1 MAAEETMRNQDHP
14 DFTQFYGKIVGV
26 DSDLK
31 NFIQSSLMASENQG
45 LIDRSYYDPEGIADE
60 VYMAV
65 FQEYNTGTS
74 VEELKILLFRRAL
87 FKLDK
92 LIRDEVN
99 TPNEP
104 STGGMLKAELDRLDK
119 KFIADV
125 DGELI
130 MQEELDD
137 ISYKQ
142 DRNRK
147 ETIYLDDQLISQI
160 VSRFDLEDKFT
171 LAKEK
176 KIHLGL
182 LYSSIPDISR
192 SIVELYVYGRQEEAE
207 ITRILNVE
215 DASVSRVLMI
225 VQEKFRLI

>member
-1 MAAEETMRNQDHP
+1 MATENLKGNQDHP
-14 DFTQFYGKIVGV
+14 DFKAFYDKLVGV
-26 DSDLK
+26 DPDLK
-31 NFIQSSLMASENQG
+31 NFIQSSLLASENQG
-45 LIDRSYYDPEGIADE
+45 LIDRGYYDHDGISDE
-60 VYMAV
+60 VYLAV
-65 FQEYNTGTS
+65 YQDYDPDTP
-74 VEELKILLFRRAL
+74 VEALRILLFRRAL
-87 FKLDK
+87 FKLDQ

-142 DRNRK
+142 ERSHL
-147 ETIYLDDQLISQI
+147 EQIYLDDHLIEQI
-160 VSRFDLEDKFT
+160 VSRFDLDDKFT
-171 LAKEK
+171 LAKER
-176 KIHLGL
+176 KIQLGI
-182 LYSSIPDISR
+182 LYSSVPSISR
-192 SIVELYVYGRQEEAE
+192 SIVELYVYGRQEQNT
-207 ITRILNVE
+207 IVNILDVE
-215 DASVSRVLMI
+215 DASVSRVLKI

>member
-14 DFTQFYGKIVGV
+14 DFVEFYGKILSV

-31 NFIQSSLMASENQG
+31 NFIQSSMMASENQG
-45 LIDRSYYDPEGIADE
+45 LIDRGYYDHEGISDE
-60 VYMAV
+60 VYLAV
-65 FQEYNTGTS
+65 FQDYTS
-74 VEELKILLFRRAL
+74 DTPVEALRILLFRRAL
-87 FKLDK
+87 FKLDQ

-130 MQEELDD
+130 MHEELDD

-142 DRNRK
+142 ERSHM
-147 ETIYLDDQLISQI
+147 EPIYLDDHLIEQI

-192 SIVELYVYGRQEEAE
+192 SIVELYVYGRQEEDN
-207 ITRILNVE
+207 ITNILNVE
-215 DASVSRVLMI
+215 DASVSRVLKI